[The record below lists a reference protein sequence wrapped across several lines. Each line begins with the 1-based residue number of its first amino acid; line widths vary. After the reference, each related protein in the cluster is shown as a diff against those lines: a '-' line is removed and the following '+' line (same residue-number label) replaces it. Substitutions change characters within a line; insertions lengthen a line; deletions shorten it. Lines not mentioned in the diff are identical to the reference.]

1 MGSCK
6 LGTDDGRLPGGT
18 AVVDT
23 NTKIYGTDNMFVV
36 DASIWPGMP
45 STNPSALI
53 VTASERASELI
64 LALPF
69 PKKTG
74 GVVKKGGQCN
84 SNSGGSGGWFGW
96 WNWGGR
102 GTSLTCDGG
111 LTCKAV
117 NYFYSVVRRQ
127 GVPRASCQDFVP
139 NLSLPYPTFPLHRL
153 PILPSE
159 TRTLLTVNSAC
170 ERERGREGC
179 IIESLS
185 RDRRRCLRSCN

>member
-23 NTKIYGTDNMFVV
+23 NTKIYGTDNMFVI

-53 VTASERASELI
+53 VTAAEHASELI
-64 LALPF
+64 LALPL
-69 PKKTG
+69 PRKTG

-84 SNSGGSGGWFGW
+84 VSSGGWGWFGW
-96 WNWGGR
+96 WNPGKGN
-102 GTSLTCDGG
+102 SLTCDGG

-127 GVPRASCQDFVP
+127 EVPRASMPCLCRITYP
-139 NLSLPYPTFPLHRL
+139 YYLSPSPSLLPRAPTPLH
-153 PILPSE
+153 IFADFG
-159 TRTLLTVNSAC
+159 NSAC
-170 ERERGREGC
+170 RRERR
-179 IIESLS
+179 
-185 RDRRRCLRSCN
+185 